1 MNSVTVKT
9 EKGLVK
15 KLRAIRDKMN
25 EDMQDMTF
33 EETKEYLRKMREKV
47 ASHQKNKLNALL
59 VCLRNI
65 GQTPNA
71 SDQAS

>member
-1 MNSVTVKT
+1 MSSIKVKT

-33 EETKEYLRKMREKV
+33 EEIKAYLQEMREKGTP
-47 ASHQKNKLNALL
+47 HNK
-59 VCLRNI
+59 
-65 GQTPNA
+65 
-71 SDQAS
+71 